1 MCLHVPVNSKY
12 YLSTLKVTGTCLKKM
27 TINLNDIEIQLKK
40 RLTYPYKWGRKQN
53 DQFDKLT
60 NFIYRTF
67 LFENVLREINTRF
80 KKDKEHQN
88 ISNYALNRWYNFWS
102 AQAVEKI
109 FSSLPN
115 VKPALD
121 SKDRLVDFTID
132 GVTFDHKTSVF
143 PKNFPYPINEAV
155 KKTDELIKWLY
166 KHQSQ
171 QQRKHLKNRLFVVLY
186 SPDGEHW
193 KLKAEISWLK
203 ERIEKYM
210 VGFNP
215 NYLMKFNFE
224 QGSTTITD
232 VIWAVKG

>member
-1 MCLHVPVNSKY
+1 MN
-12 YLSTLKVTGTCLKKM
+12 
-27 TINLNDIEIQLKK
+27 NLTQIETELKK
-40 RLTYPYKWGRKQN
+40 RLIYPYKWGRKQN

-67 LFENVLREINTRF
+67 LFDDVIKEINRRF
-80 KKDKEHQN
+80 KNDQDRKN

-109 FSSLPN
+109 FCSLPN
-115 VKPALD
+115 VKSALD

-143 PKNFPYPINEAV
+143 PKSFPYRIKEAT

-166 KHQSQ
+166 KNQSQ

-210 VGFNP
+210 RGFNP
-215 NYLMKFNFE
+215 NYLLKFQLE
-224 QGSTTITD
+224 KDHYTLSD
-232 VIWAVKG
+232 VIWLVKD

>member
-1 MCLHVPVNSKY
+1 MNQDL
-12 YLSTLKVTGTCLKKM
+12 
-27 TINLNDIEIQLKK
+27 IQIESELKK
-40 RLTYPYKWGRKQN
+40 RLKYPYKWGRKQN

-60 NFIYRTF
+60 NFVYKISE
-67 LFENVLREINTRF
+67 FEVVLREIDNRF
-80 KKDKEHQN
+80 NKDKEHKN

-109 FSSLPN
+109 FCSLPN

-121 SKDRLVDFTID
+121 EKDRLVDFTID
-132 GVTFDHKTSVF
+132 GVTFDHKTSIF
-143 PKNFPYPINEAV
+143 PKNFPYTIEESI

-166 KHQSQ
+166 KNQSQ
-171 QQRKHLKNRLFVVLY
+171 QQRKHLKNRLFIVLY
-186 SPDGEHW
+186 SSTGEHW

-215 NYLMKFNFE
+215 HFLLKFNLE
-224 QGSTTITD
+224 PVHPTIAD
-232 VIWAVKG
+232 VIWAIKKLL